1 MTDEEFLTAM
11 RIEIS
16 PAEARDKLLLEA
28 LEIDDIRSNYCEQL
42 EHRIAS
48 QTAEIQSLR
57 GLVHL
62 LRDLLYPRTGS
73 SRTTWGNPRA
83 Y

>member
-1 MTDEEFLTAM
+1 MTDQEFLMAM
-11 RIEIS
+11 RIESS
-16 PAEARDKLLLEA
+16 PAEVRDKVLLEV

-57 GLVHL
+57 GLVQL
-62 LRDLLYPRTGS
+62 LRDLLYLRTSS
-73 SRTTWGNPRA
+73 SRTTWDDPRA
-83 Y
+83 C